1 MFVEI
6 VEVRDDR
13 DPSGTGRVRV
23 RAYNK
28 ENDEKNIPDET
39 LRWAHP
45 ILPITAITGG
55 GSGIKP
61 MAPPPGTVLV
71 CLFDEKDH
79 DRQSPMYFGCLV
91 RSEKI
96 DEQGILQ
103 RDPNTGSK
111 TVDPK
116 KASPDHPNFEQS
128 QE

>member
-1 MFVEI
+1 MHFEI

-13 DPSGTGRVRV
+13 DPSGTGRVKV

-28 ENDEKNIPDET
+28 ENDEKNIPDEK

-45 ILPITAITGG
+45 ILPITAITTGG
-55 GSGIKP
+55 MGVKP

-91 RSEKI
+91 RSEKVN
-96 DEQGILQ
+96 EKGILD
-103 RDPNTGSK
+103 RDPKTGA
-111 TVDPK
+111 TGVDPQN
-116 KASPDHPNFEQS
+116 ASPDSPNFEQS
-128 QE
+128 

>member
-1 MFVEI
+1 MFVEV

-45 ILPITAITGG
+45 ILPITSITSGG
-55 GSGIKP
+55 VGHKP
-61 MAPPPGTVLV
+61 LAPPIGSVLV
-71 CLFDEKDH
+71 CIFDEKDY
-79 DRQSPMYFGCLV
+79 DKQSPMYFGCLV
-91 RSEKI
+91 RSEKV

-103 RDPNTGSK
+103 RDPKTGSK
-111 TVDPK
+111 TVVAK
-116 KASPDHPNFEQS
+116 NASPDSPNFNIA
-128 QE
+128 